1 MAEVGPSGRR
11 LATRRVVGGVAL
23 DPRSFEGRQAGL
35 TKRIIESI
43 VAHLVNPQPAV
54 AAIAAGIA
62 DGWAPETRRAYAAV
76 WDSWRRWA
84 ADAGVSALPAAPEHL
99 LGWLSAT
106 ALADDGRPQLSV
118 SRVGQMLASVA
129 AAHRAVAPPAGGPVE
144 NPASHPTVRRWVRD
158 FRRRCAAD
166 AESAPRTAAPLRAA
180 DAAAIR
186 AAALAAR
193 PTPSGRMESAQRA
206 ERRGTAD
213 RVIVGLLRDAL
224 LRRGEAAA
232 VRWGDIEAAADG
244 SGRLRVRPAHTD
256 EHDERPELWLS
267 PMTMGDIAAW
277 RALQTAAGADTSADT
292 QLLGLSGASIA
303 RRLDAAG
310 RAAGLPHRL
319 SGHSGRVGMTQDLI
333 AAGAPLP
340 AVTQAG
346 RWASPQQPARYARRL
361 ANADNAVADWYAH
374 HNPTPA
380 TGHEN
385 PQTRRDRNPGQS
397 SGTASNEAT

>member
-1 MAEVGPSGRR
+1 MVDGAAAAQTPPEFP
-11 LATRRVVGGVAL
+11 
-23 DPRSFEGRQAGL
+23 PAG
-35 TKRIIESI
+35 
-43 VAHLVNPQPAV
+43 PQPAV
-54 AAIAAGIA
+54 AAVVAGIA
-62 DGWAPETRRAYAAV
+62 DGWASETRRAYAAV

-84 ADAGVSALPAAPEHL
+84 ADAGVGALPATPEDL

-129 AAHRAVAPPAGGPVE
+129 AAHRSVASPAGGPVE

-158 FRRRCAAD
+158 FRRRCAAA
-166 AESAPRTAAPLRAA
+166 AESAPRTAAPLRAG

-186 AAALAAR
+186 ATALAAR
-193 PTPSGRMESAQRA
+193 PTSSGRIESAQRA

-232 VRWGDIEAAADG
+232 VRWGDIETAADG
-244 SGRLRVRPAHTD
+244 SGLLRLRPAHTD
-256 EHDERPELWLS
+256 DLDERPELWLS
-267 PMTMGDIAAW
+267 PTTMSDIAAW
-277 RALQTAAGADTSADT
+277 RALQTTADADADAP
-292 QLLGLSGASIA
+292 LLGLSGASIA
-303 RRLDAAG
+303 RRLNAAG
-310 RAAGLPHRL
+310 HAAGLPHHL

-361 ANADNAVADWYAH
+361 ADANNAVADWYAQH
-374 HNPTPA
+374 DPTLA
-380 TGHEN
+380 AAHEN
-385 PQTRRDRNPGQS
+385 P
-397 SGTASNEAT
+397 EATKRSRG

>member
-1 MAEVGPSGRR
+1 MADA
-11 LATRRVVGGVAL
+11 ATAPTSPAFPPA
-23 DPRSFEGRQAGL
+23 D
-35 TKRIIESI
+35 
-43 VAHLVNPQPAV
+43 PQPA
-54 AAIAAGIA
+54 AAAAGIA
-62 DGWAPETRRAYAAV
+62 DHWAPETRRAYAAV

-84 ADAGVSALPAAPEHL
+84 AAAGVSALPAEPEHL
-99 LGWLSAT
+99 LGWLNDT
-106 ALADDGRPQLSV
+106 ALADDGRPGLSV

-129 AAHRAVAPPAGGPVE
+129 AAHRAMAPGAGAPGE

-166 AESAPRTAAPLRAA
+166 AESAPRTATPLRAA

-186 AAALAAR
+186 ATALVAR
-193 PTPSGRMESAQRA
+193 QTPSGRLERPQRA

-232 VRWGDIEAAADG
+232 VRWGDIQTAPDA
-244 SGRLRVRPAHTD
+244 SGRLRLRPAHTD
-256 EHDERPELWLS
+256 DHGDHPELWLS
-267 PMTMGDIAAW
+267 PTTMGDVAAW
-277 RALQTAAGADTSADT
+277 RALQTEAGADTGADAP
-292 QLLGLSGASIA
+292 LLGLSGASIA

-346 RWASPQQPARYARRL
+346 RWTSPQQPARYARRL
-361 ANADNAVADWYAH
+361 ADATNAVADWYANH
-374 HNPTPA
+374 DPTPA
-380 TGHEN
+380 AA
-385 PQTRRDRNPGQS
+385 PGGQER
-397 SGTASNEAT
+397 AEDE